1 MSDLMAESVSV
12 PARAGLI
19 LNALRM
25 MPNVRGKKRV
35 AGMLLSNSARARSY
49 LVRDHAGNRM
59 LLPNLLEQGGLCV
72 AVDGG
77 YELEILRFLENRLK
91 SNSVLVDVGANIG
104 FHTVPLA
111 RKTGRVIAIEPSPK
125 IQPYL
130 RQNVQLNGL
139 SNVTI
144 VDCAASLRGN
154 STVPLY
160 IPPMGHF
167 GMASTAPQFGVEP
180 ILVPASPLDT
190 ILDTLGI
197 SDVTAMKIDVEGYEA
212 HVLLG
217 ARNLL
222 SRGTTI
228 IFEFLEWAENR
239 AFPGKAGWAQ
249 EILLD
254 AGYRLWQLSQ
264 FVRGGPPLRA
274 PLREGVGDIVA
285 LRT

>member
-1 MSDLMAESVSV
+1 
-12 PARAGLI
+12 
-19 LNALRM
+19 
-25 MPNVRGKKRV
+25 
-35 AGMLLSNSARARSY
+35 MLLSNSAQARSY
-49 LVRDHAGNRM
+49 LVRDRAGNQM
-59 LLPNLLEQGGLCV
+59 LLPNLLEPGGLCV

-77 YELEILRFLENRLK
+77 YELEIIKFLENRLV

-104 FHTVPLA
+104 FLTVPLA
-111 RKTGRVIAIEPSPK
+111 RRTARVIAIEASPK

-130 RQNVQLNGL
+130 RQNVRLNGL

-144 VDCAASLRGN
+144 VDCAASLPGN
-154 STVPLY
+154 SIVPLY
-160 IPPMGHF
+160 IPPMSHF

-180 ILVPASPLDT
+180 IFVPASPLDT

-217 ARNLL
+217 ARKLL

-228 IFEFLEWAENR
+228 VFEFMEWAENR

-249 EILLD
+249 EILFD
-254 AGYRLWQLSQ
+254 AGYRLWELPQ
-264 FVRGGPPLRA
+264 FLRGGPPLTA
-274 PLREGVGDIVA
+274 PLRKGTGNIVA
-285 LRT
+285 LRS

>member
-1 MSDLMAESVSV
+1 MAENVSV

-25 MPNVRGKKRV
+25 MPTVRGKKRV
-35 AGMLLSNSARARSY
+35 ARMLLSNSAQARSY
-49 LVRDHAGNRM
+49 LVRDRAGNRM
-59 LLPNLLEQGGLCV
+59 LLPNLLEHGGLCV

-77 YELEILRFLENRLK
+77 YELEILKFLENRLD
-91 SNSVLVDVGANIG
+91 SDSVLVDVGANIG
-104 FHTVPLA
+104 CLTVPLA
-111 RKTGRVIAIEPSPK
+111 RKTARVIAIEASPK
-125 IQPYL
+125 VQPYL

-144 VDCAASLRGN
+144 VDRAASFPGN
-154 STVPLY
+154 SSVPLY
-160 IPPMGHF
+160 IPPMNHF

-180 ILVPASPLDT
+180 ISVPAAPLDT

-228 IFEFLEWAENR
+228 VFEFMDWAENR
-239 AFPGKAGWAQ
+239 AFPGKVGWAQ

-254 AGYRLWQLSQ
+254 TGYRLWQLSQ
-264 FVRGGPPLRA
+264 FVRGGPPLTA
-274 PLREGVGDIVA
+274 PLRKGTGDIVA

>member
-1 MSDLMAESVSV
+1 
-12 PARAGLI
+12 
-19 LNALRM
+19 
-25 MPNVRGKKRV
+25 
-35 AGMLLSNSARARSY
+35 
-49 LVRDHAGNRM
+49 M
-59 LLPNLLEQGGLCV
+59 LLPNLLEPGGLCV

-77 YELEILRFLENRLK
+77 YELEILKFLK
-91 SNSVLVDVGANIG
+91 SRLDRDSVLVDVGANIG
-104 FHTVPLA
+104 CLTVPLA
-111 RKTGRVIAIEPSPK
+111 KKAARVIAIEASPK
-125 IQPYL
+125 VQPYL
-130 RQNVQLNGL
+130 HQNVQLNGL

-144 VDCAASLRGN
+144 VDRAASLPDN
-154 STVPLY
+154 SSVPLY
-160 IPPMGHF
+160 IPPMSHF

-180 ILVPASPLDT
+180 ISVPASPLDT
-190 ILDTLGI
+190 VLDTLGI

-228 IFEFLEWAENR
+228 VFEFLDWAENR

-249 EILLD
+249 EIMFD

-264 FVRGGPPLRA
+264 FVRGGPPLTA
-274 PLREGVGDIVA
+274 PLRKGTGDIVA